1 MRAMANGVAVA
12 FAMAAVL
19 IVGPARAQATAAGA
33 LLTAEQVQAKQAAE
47 DRRLDALQ
55 ATLQPRYGD
64 IALPEAKARLHL
76 GIDYFFLGPDDA
88 RRVLIEAWGNPPD
101 EVEGVL
107 GMVFPKGATAK
118 DTPFGVV
125 VTYDP
130 SGYVTDEAATQKD
143 YDKLLADMKSGGD
156 ERNTERA
163 KQGLDPVTLIG
174 WAQPPS
180 YDRQSN
186 NLIWAREVAFGSAPV
201 HTLNYDV
208 RHLGRTGVL
217 SMNFVAAMP
226 DLEKLRPVA
235 AELAKA
241 AEFDAGQRYADHKS
255 GDKAAGYGLVGL
267 IGAGAGL
274 LVAKKIGLIGIG
286 LLFLKKFAVVIVAAF
301 AGAGAWVRR
310 VLGLKPKAAKK
321 AAIADLAQHETQTL
335 ESPAKEDDPV
345 T

>member
-1 MRAMANGVAVA
+1 MRPMASGVAAA
-12 FAMAAVL
+12 FFIAAILV
-19 IVGPARAQATAAGA
+19 IGPAQAQTPAPAAPP
-33 LLTAEQVQAKQAAE
+33 TAEQVQAKQAAE
-47 DRRLDALQ
+47 DKRLDALQ
-55 ATLQPRYGD
+55 ATLQPRYGN
-64 IALPEAKARLHL
+64 IALPEAKATLHL
-76 GIDYFFLGPDDA
+76 GVDYFFLGPDDA
-88 RRVLIEAWGNPPD
+88 RKVLIEAWGNPPD

-107 GMVFPKGATAK
+107 GMIFPKDATAK
-118 DTPFGVV
+118 DNPFGVV

-143 YDKLLADMKSGGD
+143 YDKLLADMKSGSD

-163 KQGLDPVTLIG
+163 KKVDPVTLMG

-180 YDRQSN
+180 YDRQNN
-186 NLIWAREVAFGSAPV
+186 NLIWARHFAFGSAPV

-226 DLEKLRPVA
+226 ALEKLRPVA

-321 AAIADLAQHETQTL
+321 PAVANFDQPETQAL
-335 ESPAKEDDPV
+335 EAHTKEDDPV
-345 T
+345 A